1 MNTVRDFSP
10 TILVAALG
18 TTFGSAL
25 VIAPGIVTEAL
36 RATGLSDV
44 ASVKSVLDVV
54 GWLFLGIA
62 LYVGAI
68 VTANT
73 CATLIAG
80 QTRIIALQR
89 LVGATGATLR
99 SRITRAGLVVGV
111 IGGLIGVVVGT
122 GLSALFVAVLR
133 GNGFLPD
140 TSYTLVPWQ
149 LVLPVVAVVLA
160 TWGAF
165 AVGSRRVLTVTPLQ
179 ALSSVVEPSHDDVKS
194 GLARKVWAILLMA
207 GGAALMLLG
216 LLLSSGSPVA
226 VFPAALGGF
235 ISFAGVAV
243 GATIVMPPVLSLI
256 GRIGAK
262 DPVVLLA
269 GRNALRAPGRASR
282 ATIGL
287 VIGVTLLVTF
297 AVALGMMQHVLE
309 EQLRAQF
316 GGGGRGRQ
324 RPRARGAAA
333 ASGARAPACAGA
345 HRGAGPSDDH
355 HRGRP
360 DGGRGRR
367 HRAGARHGVRLGRRA
382 DAARVDGVA
391 RSARAATADD
401 RHRGRR
407 GTRPRDRSHRR
418 AGPPGDA
425 GLADRGPG
433 RRLTLG
439 AVPLGTAPPAPPI
452 ARSRCHTGELRCY
465 GERDVLGAPPPSLPR
480 RGLTQRP
487 TSSRSPSWPH
497 TCEC

>member
-1 MNTVRDFSP
+1 MNAVRDFSP

-36 RATGLSDV
+36 RTAGLGDV

-80 QTRIIALQR
+80 QTRVIALQR

-149 LVLPVVAVVLA
+149 LVLPVIAVVLA

-194 GLARKVWAILLMA
+194 GLPRKVWAILLMA

-216 LLLSSGSPVA
+216 LLLSSSTPIA
-226 VFPAALGGF
+226 VLPAALGGF

-243 GATIVMPPVLSLI
+243 GATLVMPPVLSLI

-297 AVALGMMQHVLE
+297 AVALGMMQHLLE

-316 GGGGRGRQ
+316 GGGKAQVEQLRDVFVQVNGVVSVIVGFSAVIAAVGVVNALALGVLQ
-324 RPRARGAAA
+324 RRRELGLLRVLGLTGAQVRRMIITEAVQMVVAA
-333 ASGARAPACAGA
+333 VVTGLVLGTVYGWVGGQTLLGSMGSPGAPVLPPLTIVIVVVGALVLAVAATVAP
-345 HRGAGPSDDH
+345 
-355 HRGRP
+355 
-360 DGGRGRR
+360 
-367 HRAGARHGVRLGRRA
+367 VRRA
-382 DAARVDGVA
+382 MRVSPTEA
-391 RSARAATADD
+391 
-401 RHRGRR
+401 
-407 GTRPRDRSHRR
+407 
-418 AGPPGDA
+418 
-425 GLADRGPG
+425 LAVD
-433 RRLTLG
+433 
-439 AVPLGTAPPAPPI
+439 
-452 ARSRCHTGELRCY
+452 
-465 GERDVLGAPPPSLPR
+465 
-480 RGLTQRP
+480 
-487 TSSRSPSWPH
+487 
-497 TCEC
+497 